1 MKEEG
6 KVETKESKAPSW
18 KGISWARA
26 WQRGAFTPFRL
37 NFLGAILNMEGESS
51 TP

>member
-6 KVETKESKAPSW
+6 KVETKEWKALAW

-26 WQRGAFTPFRL
+26 WQRGTFTPFL
-37 NFLGAILNMEGESS
+37 LATPNIEGESS
-51 TP
+51 IP